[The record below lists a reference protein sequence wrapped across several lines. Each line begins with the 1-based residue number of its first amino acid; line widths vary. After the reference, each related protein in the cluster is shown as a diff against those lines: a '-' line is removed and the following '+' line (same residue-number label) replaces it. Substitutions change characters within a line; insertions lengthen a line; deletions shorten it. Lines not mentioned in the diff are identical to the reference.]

1 MALVVGLNAPT
12 VLWDGI
18 LTQILPSGPAASLL
32 GLSLNGG
39 EKYWGSGMER
49 AVGSEKT
56 GAMRSN
62 RPSISTVY
70 RKGRPS
76 LPDALRLVDLLKE
89 EPVSILTGR
98 QLMSFSNKSLQ

>member
-1 MALVVGLNAPT
+1 VALVLGLNAPT

-39 EKYWGSGMER
+39 EKYWGSGMDR
-49 AVGSEKT
+49 VNGFEKA
-56 GAMRSN
+56 GVMRSN
-62 RPSISTVY
+62 RPSISVVY

-76 LPDALRLVDLLKE
+76 LPVATRLVDLPKE
-89 EPVSILTGR
+89 ELVSILTGR
-98 QLMSFSNKSLQ
+98 QLMSFSNKSLR